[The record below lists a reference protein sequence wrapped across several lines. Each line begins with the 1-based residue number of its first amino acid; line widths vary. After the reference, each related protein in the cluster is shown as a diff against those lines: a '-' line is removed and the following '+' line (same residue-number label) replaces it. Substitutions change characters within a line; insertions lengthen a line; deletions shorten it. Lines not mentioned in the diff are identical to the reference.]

1 MDKYDLIII
10 GAGAAGLFAASQ
22 LDDKIKTLI
31 IERNEIVG
39 KKLLITGKGRCN
51 ITNNCDVKELL
62 ANTVVNGKFLT
73 NAFYNYTAYDVID
86 FFNNLG
92 LKTKV
97 ERGNRIFP
105 VSDKAADVVHLL
117 EKAALSS
124 HNRKIIYNSRVKS
137 VIKKDELFIVKT
149 EREQIFTTS
158 NILLTT
164 GGKSYPGTGSTGDG
178 YSIAKSL
185 GHTIIPFKPAL
196 VPFETKEEWVKK
208 LQGLSLKNVS
218 INIFDDKKSYYS
230 DFGEMLF
237 THFGVSG
244 PIILS
249 ASAFVKSPKNK
260 TLSIDLKPALS
271 EEKLSERIL
280 REIAAH
286 PKRSMAFL
294 MKTLLPKKMIPLF
307 IELLQLDIEKQLAQL
322 SKKDRNKIIQLL
334 KNFNITFTKF
344 RSIKEAIITSG
355 GVSTKEINPKTMESK
370 ITKGLYFAGE
380 VIDCDALTGG
390 FNLQIAWSSAY
401 MASESIKNKKI

>member
-1 MDKYDLIII
+1 MEKYDLIII

-22 LDDKIKTLI
+22 LNDNVKTLI

-62 ANTVVNGKFLT
+62 ENTVVNRKFLT
-73 NAFYNYTAYDVID
+73 NAFYNYTAYDAID

-92 LKTKV
+92 LKTKI
-97 ERGNRIFP
+97 ERGNRVFP
-105 VSDKAADVVHLL
+105 VSDKASDVVHIL
-117 EKAALSS
+117 KKTALSS
-124 HNRKIIYNSRVKS
+124 HNKKIVYNSRVKS
-137 VIKKDELFIVKT
+137 VIKKDDVFIVKT
-149 EREQIFTTS
+149 EGERTFMS
-158 NILLTT
+158 SKLLLAT
-164 GGKSYPGTGSTGDG
+164 GGKSYPRTGSSGDG
-178 YSIAKSL
+178 YSIAKSF

-196 VPFETKEEWVKK
+196 VPFEIKEEWVKK

-218 INIFDDKKSYYS
+218 INIFDEKKSYYT

-249 ASAFVKSPKNK
+249 ASAFVKSPKDK

-271 EEKLSERIL
+271 EEKLNERIL
-280 REIAAH
+280 REISAH

-294 MKTLLPKKMIPLF
+294 MKTLLPKKMIPIF
-307 IELLQLDIEKQLAQL
+307 IELLNIDLEKQLAQL
-322 SKKDRNKIIQLL
+322 SKKDRKKIVHLL
-334 KNFNITFTKF
+334 KNLNITFTKF

-355 GVSTKEINPKTMESK
+355 GISTKEINPKTMESK
-370 ITKGLYFAGE
+370 LVSGLYFAGE
-380 VIDCDALTGG
+380 IIDCDALTGG

-401 MASESIKNKKI
+401 MVGKII